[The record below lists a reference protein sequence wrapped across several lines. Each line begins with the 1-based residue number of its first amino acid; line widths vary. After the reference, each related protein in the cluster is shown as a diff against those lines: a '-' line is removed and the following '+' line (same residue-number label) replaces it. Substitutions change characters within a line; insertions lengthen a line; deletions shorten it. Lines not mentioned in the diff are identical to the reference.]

1 MVMVF
6 MRYFILDTSLK
17 IHSIESVAYPSNFGS
32 EKSQFS
38 YRKILSP
45 APKCF
50 LFILRAKYYF
60 LDSLLKRVPH
70 PFPSY
75 DLSLLLLQFLFCIS
89 KELI

>member
-38 YRKILSP
+38 YRKILTP

-50 LFILRAKYYF
+50 LFILRAKYY
-60 LDSLLKRVPH
+60 
-70 PFPSY
+70 
-75 DLSLLLLQFLFCIS
+75 LSLSCRLCFLSVF
-89 KELI
+89 LY